1 MHPQFSDGSKAVV
14 RAELERQHE
23 VLRALA
29 RRADAS
35 ASALLSPATD
45 GGWRGPASWAFELAL
60 GAVRRDASHA
70 IDAVRTAQRM
80 TEAALYEV
88 DNGV

>member
-1 MHPQFSDGSKAVV
+1 VHPQDPDGSKAVV
-14 RAELERQHE
+14 KAELERQHD
-23 VLRALA
+23 ALTSLV

-35 ASALLSPATD
+35 ASALLAPTAD
-45 GGWRGPASWAFELAL
+45 GRWRGPASWAFELAL

-70 IDAVRTAQRM
+70 IDALRTAQRM

-88 DNGV
+88 ENV

>member
-1 MHPQFSDGSKAVV
+1 VHPQTSDGSKAVV
-14 RAELERQHE
+14 KAELELQHDI
-23 VLRALA
+23 LTALA

-35 ASALLSPATD
+35 ACALLSPATD

-60 GAVRRDASHA
+60 GAVRHDASHA
-70 IDAVRTAQRM
+70 IDALRTAQRM